1 MSFLTKLWPRT
12 GAEVAVPYPP
22 FLEPRKRLTGDQ
34 TRNLASMVYALAHDA
49 NTRRDLALVI
59 EKKFPDYA
67 HSTFYDVFLEERLR
81 EEKAA

>member
-1 MSFLTKLWPRT
+1 
-12 GAEVAVPYPP
+12 
-22 FLEPRKRLTGDQ
+22 
-34 TRNLASMVYALAHDA
+34 MVYALAHDA